1 MAQKVILAEDNPGH
15 VRLIKKN
22 LERSSFEGEVIVA
35 SNGQDVLDKVNAI
48 AVTDYGNLVIILDL
62 NMPIL
67 SGYKV
72 LENLKFNDRTFHIP
86 VIVLTTTENPA
97 EIERCY
103 ALRANWCMTKPVD
116 YPDFKKTIA
125 ILGDFLNTTKR
136 FHRS

>member
-1 MAQKVILAEDNPGH
+1 MTQTVILAEDNPGH

-22 LERSSFEGEVIVA
+22 LQRSSFEGDVVVA
-35 SNGQDVLDKVNAI
+35 SNGQDVLDRI
-48 AVTDYGNLVIILDL
+48 HGLPTQDYSGLVVILDL
-62 NMPIL
+62 NMPVL

-72 LENLKFNDRTFHIP
+72 LEQLKFNDSTFQIP

-116 YPDFKKTIA
+116 YPEFKKTIA
-125 ILGDFLNTTKR
+125 TLGEFLNITRRRKN
-136 FHRS
+136 